1 VRGAALL
8 VAAALAAAGCR
19 GHDRPVGAQPTP
31 LSVQGSA
38 AQDQSGAVPERENM
52 RIQGPHS
59 SAADSSELA
68 ANGRGCSADGDCS
81 GRLRCVSYFGVSGR
95 EMRQCLFTCA
105 DGCPVGFT
113 CQVQVPDG
121 PTNTCAATR

>member
-8 VAAALAAAGCR
+8 IAAALASAGCR

-38 AQDQSGAVPERENM
+38 GQDQSGAVPERENM

-68 ANGRGCSADGDCS
+68 ANGRSCSADRDCS

-95 EMRQCLFTCA
+95 EMRRCLFTCA
-105 DGCPVGFT
+105 DGCPAGFT

>member
-8 VAAALAAAGCR
+8 IAAALAATGCR

-38 AQDQSGAVPERENM
+38 GQDQSRAVPERENM

-68 ANGRGCSADGDCS
+68 ANGRSCSADRDCS

-95 EMRQCLFTCA
+95 EMRQCLFTCG
-105 DGCPVGFT
+105 DGCPAGFT